1 MRVKSRKSE
10 AVSVSCLLGAPF
22 LFPFC
27 FGFAFSM
34 DLVGASVGAGLTLL
48 SVLTAATAFTKS
60 RKSYMTPTPNRD
72 EGEKLIVFFTRFDL

>member
-48 SVLTAATAFTKS
+48 SVLTAAAFTKS
-60 RKSYMTPTPNRD
+60 RKSNMTPTPNRD